1 MKTETRKSSAAL
13 KFQLLKFSGKVAVP
27 LMLLAMALPA
37 TKSYAGSATWQLSPR
52 NGDWNKAGNWMPRTV
67 PNGEAD
73 IATLELSSTS
83 EISVS
88 DNTTVSGIVFNAG
101 ASPFTVAISPPRTL
115 SLTGVGITNDSGI
128 LQNFVAD
135 TDTNGNRGIVSFFN
149 TATAGSLTVFT
160 NNGSIGGSQDGGH
173 TEFHDASSA
182 GSGTFISNAASFNGF
197 LGGQTEFHDSSSAS
211 NGVFI
216 ANGGEFNGGMTQF
229 FDFANAA
236 DGSFTTNGGSVD
248 GGSTF
253 FFGGASAGSGT
264 FTTNGAGISGGD
276 GGETI
281 FYGSSTADHGTFI
294 INGGTATGADGG
306 QLDFLDSSSADNA
319 TIIINS
325 GNGGTG
331 ASCGFGDDS
340 DGGTA
345 RVQVFGGGLL
355 FIVTNTQPF
364 ALGSIE
370 GDGSISTAKTL
381 EIGGNNLS
389 TVFSGVISAGGNS
402 PVEKVG
408 TGTLSLSGPNTYLG
422 GTVLMEGALKVDN
435 ATGSGTGKGPVT
447 LEGGTLGGMGI
458 IAGTVTV
465 GTGRGNGAFLEP
477 SIDASRPTTFTIQ
490 SALTFKAD
498 GAYVY
503 QLNTKKARAD
513 QVVANGVTIENGA
526 QFNFTPVANKR
537 LRTGSVFTAISNTSA
552 SAITGTFADLPEGSI
567 FTVGRNNYQISYNGG
582 DGNDLTL
589 TVVP

>member
-37 TKSYAGSATWQLSPR
+37 TKSYAGRATWQLSPR

-253 FFGGASAGSGT
+253 FSAGRVPVAVRSQPMAQVLAVVT
-264 FTTNGAGISGGD
+264 VVKLSFTVLPRPTM
-276 GGETI
+276 E
-281 FYGSSTADHGTFI
+281 H
-294 INGGTATGADGG
+294 
-306 QLDFLDSSSADNA
+306 SSSMAA
-319 TIIINS
+319 QPRARTA
-325 GNGGTG
+325 GNW
-331 ASCGFGDDS
+331 
-340 DGGTA
+340 
-345 RVQVFGGGLL
+345 
-355 FIVTNTQPF
+355 
-364 ALGSIE
+364 
-370 GDGSISTAKTL
+370 ISWTPRLPITL
-381 EIGGNNLS
+381 QSLS
-389 TVFSGVISAGGNS
+389 TV
-402 PVEKVG
+402 
-408 TGTLSLSGPNTYLG
+408 
-422 GTVLMEGALKVDN
+422 
-435 ATGSGTGKGPVT
+435 
-447 LEGGTLGGMGI
+447 GMV
-458 IAGTVTV
+458 AQV
-465 GTGRGNGAFLEP
+465 R
-477 SIDASRPTTFTIQ
+477 
-490 SALTFKAD
+490 
-498 GAYVY
+498 
-503 QLNTKKARAD
+503 
-513 QVVANGVTIENGA
+513 VVALAMTRMAAPRVC
-526 QFNFTPVANKR
+526 K
-537 LRTGSVFTAISNTSA
+537 SSA
-552 SAITGTFADLPEGSI
+552 AGCYSL
-567 FTVGRNNYQISYNGG
+567 
-582 DGNDLTL
+582 
-589 TVVP
+589 